1 MIVGN
6 IFVIFPLN
14 IDDWCSLRR
23 FLRVPT
29 MHFLSKKKKKKKKHT
44 HEKNY
49 NNSVCP
55 CKLNSHK
62 MNFQGSHYSDSVI
75 WCWLNDSLPLIMF
88 LASVGQIA
96 TLLHTLGTFE
106 TLKAIEFLQLIIF
119 AHCNVY
125 PSSLKF
131 SYCMLHIVCACPNN
145 DTPTLVQHES
155 YLPLRFELYHLQCS
169 ANCLK
174 DFDPL
179 FFSYCISWNFPPP
192 PPSQH
197 DGNKTVYRQDR
208 SP

>member
-1 MIVGN
+1 
-6 IFVIFPLN
+6 
-14 IDDWCSLRR
+14 
-23 FLRVPT
+23 
-29 MHFLSKKKKKKKKHT
+29 
-44 HEKNY
+44 
-49 NNSVCP
+49 
-55 CKLNSHK
+55 
-62 MNFQGSHYSDSVI
+62 
-75 WCWLNDSLPLIMF
+75 MF

-179 FFSYCISWNFPPP
+179 FFSYCISFPVNMMGTR
-192 PPSQH
+192 QFT
-197 DGNKTVYRQDR
+197 DKTDHRNGFRRQFNDR
-208 SP
+208 FEGSSPTLLSLTIDH